1 MSNPEVSTPLG
12 DKHKKKI
19 ILDILKFVL
28 FLGIGIF
35 FIWWF
40 LLKLDAEQKVAIWQ
54 SFLSANWSWVA
65 IVMVV
70 SLLSHFVRAL
80 RWRLLF
86 KPIGHTPSLGNT
98 FGAVMVTYLANLAF
112 PRLGEVMRCAM
123 LRTSDKIPMEKSV
136 GTVVTERLFDTLMFV
151 VIVLLGFLLMF
162 SSVKD
167 FLYDALSEKFS
178 SLPTMAGI
186 AVAGVIMLILLFV
199 AYKLFHKKLLKFSL
213 YRKGFELIE
222 GCASGVKSILHL
234 GPKST
239 VLFLIYSIVIY
250 FLYIAGGWLILKAF
264 GDTQM
269 LGFQTA
275 FVIYLFGSVGMMIS
289 QGGLG
294 AYPVLVW
301 QALAIY
307 GIGESTG
314 LACGWLLWGSQQAIV
329 IVVGLAFL
337 IYFSLLKNKGGS
349 AHNGEIKK

>member
-1 MSNPEVSTPLG
+1 MN
-12 DKHKKKI
+12 KKTGN
-19 ILDILKFVL
+19 ILKFVV

-35 FIWWF
+35 FIYWF
-40 LLKLDAEQKVAIWQ
+40 LLKLDADEKAAIWQ
-54 SFLSANWSWVA
+54 SFISARWGWVFVVMLSSLVA
-65 IVMVV
+65 
-70 SLLSHFVRAL
+70 HFVRAL

-86 KPIGHTPSLGNT
+86 KPLNLSPSVGNT

-123 LRTSDKIPMEKSV
+123 LRTSEDIPIEKSL
-136 GTVVTERLFDTLMFV
+136 GTVVTERLFDMLMFI
-151 VIVLLGFLLMF
+151 VIVVLGFLFMF
-162 SSVKD
+162 NGVKD
-167 FLYDALSEKFS
+167 FLYNTLSQKFS
-178 SLPTMAGI
+178 NLPTLSLIAAI
-186 AVAGVIMLILLFV
+186 AAVALILLFV
-199 AYKLFHKKLLKFSL
+199 LYKLFHKKLMKFSL
-213 YRKGFELIE
+213 YRKTVDLLK
-222 GCASGVKSILHL
+222 GCVDGVKSILHL

-239 VLFLIYSIVIY
+239 FLFIAYSIIIY

-264 GDTQM
+264 ADTAA
-269 LGFQTA
+269 LGFNTA
-275 FVIYLFGSVGMMIS
+275 FAIYLFGTVGMMIS

-337 IYFSLLKNKGGS
+337 IYFALLK
-349 AHNGEIKK
+349 KKHQVQQQ

>member
-1 MSNPEVSTPLG
+1 MTNKELSTEASS
-12 DKHKKKI
+12 KNTKKRL
-19 ILDILKFVL
+19 LDLLKFVV
-28 FLGIGIF
+28 FLGIGLF

-40 LLKLDAEQKVAIWQ
+40 LLKLDAEQKSSIWQ
-54 SFLSANWSWVA
+54 SFLSAKWEWVI
-65 IVMVV
+65 IVMIV

-80 RWRLLF
+80 RWQLLF

-123 LRTSDKIPMEKSV
+123 LRTSDKIPIEKSV
-136 GTVVTERLFDTLMFV
+136 GTVVTERLFDTIMFV
-151 VIVLLGFLLMF
+151 VIILLGFLLMF

-167 FLYDALSEKFS
+167 FLYDSLSEKFS
-178 SLPTMAGI
+178 TLPTMAGI
-186 AVAGVIMLILLFV
+186 AAAGVVFLILLFV
-199 AYKLFHKKLLKFSL
+199 VYKLFHDKLMKFGL

-222 GCASGVKSILHL
+222 GCAAGVKSILHL
-234 GPKST
+234 GTKST
-239 VLFLIYSIVIY
+239 LLFILYSAIIY

-264 GDTQM
+264 GDTQA

-301 QALAIY
+301 QALKLY

-329 IVVGLAFL
+329 IVVGLSFL
-337 IYFSLLKNKGGS
+337 VYFSLLKK
-349 AHNGEIKK
+349 ERRC

>member
-1 MSNPEVSTPLG
+1 MKK
-12 DKHKKKI
+12 DKKSFL
-19 ILDILKFVL
+19 LDLLKFIV
-28 FLGIGIF
+28 FLGIGVF

-54 SFLSANWSWVA
+54 SFLSANWRWVA
-65 IVMVV
+65 VVMII

-86 KPIGHTPSLGNT
+86 KPIGYYPSLGNT

-167 FLYDALSEKFS
+167 FIYDSLSEKFS
-178 SLPTMAGI
+178 TLPSMVGI
-186 AVAGVIMLILLFV
+186 AVAGVAALVILFV
-199 AYKLFHKKLLKFSL
+199 IYKLFHEKLLKFKP
-213 YRKGFELIE
+213 YNKAFEMIK

-234 GPKST
+234 RPKSSI
-239 VLFLIYSIVIY
+239 LFIVYSAIIY

-264 GDTQM
+264 GDTQA

-301 QALAIY
+301 QALALY
-307 GIGESTG
+307 GVGETTG

-337 IYFSLLKNKGGS
+337 IYFSLLKK
-349 AHNGEIKK
+349 ERK

>member
-1 MSNPEVSTPLG
+1 MKK
-12 DKHKKKI
+12 DKKSFL
-19 ILDILKFVL
+19 LDLLKFIV
-28 FLGIGIF
+28 FLGIGVF

-54 SFLSANWSWVA
+54 SFLSANWRWVA
-65 IVMVV
+65 VVMII

-86 KPIGHTPSLGNT
+86 KPIGYYPSLGNT

-167 FLYDALSEKFS
+167 FIYDSLSEKFS
-178 SLPTMAGI
+178 TLPSMVGI
-186 AVAGVIMLILLFV
+186 AVAGVAALVILFV
-199 AYKLFHKKLLKFSL
+199 IYKLFHEKLLKFKP
-213 YRKGFELIE
+213 YNKAFEMIK

-234 GPKST
+234 GPKSSI
-239 VLFLIYSIVIY
+239 LFIVYSAIIY

-264 GDTQM
+264 GDTQA

-301 QALAIY
+301 QALALY
-307 GIGESTG
+307 GVGETTG

-337 IYFSLLKNKGGS
+337 IYFSLLKK
-349 AHNGEIKK
+349 ERK

>member
-1 MSNPEVSTPLG
+1 MTNKGNSS
-12 DKHKKKI
+12 DAYSDKKKKWL
-19 ILDILKFVL
+19 LDLLKFVV
-28 FLGIGIF
+28 FLGIGLF

-40 LLKLDAEQKVAIWQ
+40 LLKLDDKQKASIWQ
-54 SFLSANWSWVA
+54 SFVSANWYWVA
-65 IVMVV
+65 IVMLV

-80 RWRLLF
+80 RWQLLF

-151 VIVLLGFLLMF
+151 IIVLLGFLLLF

-167 FLYDALSEKFS
+167 FLYNSLSEKFS
-178 SLPTMAGI
+178 TLPTMAGI
-186 AVAGVIMLILLFV
+186 AVAGIVMMVVLFV
-199 AYKLFHKKLLKFSL
+199 IYKLFHKKLMQFSL
-213 YRKGFELIE
+213 YRKAFDLLE

-234 GPKST
+234 GPKAST
-239 VLFLIYSIVIY
+239 LFLLYSAIIYL
-250 FLYIAGGWLILKAF
+250 LYIAGGWLILKAF
-264 GDTQM
+264 GDTQA

-301 QALAIY
+301 QALTLY
-307 GIGESTG
+307 SIGESTG

-337 IYFSLLKNKGGS
+337 IYFSLLKKES
-349 AHNGEIKK
+349 K

>member
-1 MSNPEVSTPLG
+1 M
-12 DKHKKKI
+12 
-19 ILDILKFVL
+19 KFIV
-28 FLGIGIF
+28 FLGIVVF

-54 SFLSANWSWVA
+54 SFLSANWRWVA
-65 IVMVV
+65 VVMII

-86 KPIGHTPSLGNT
+86 KPIGYYPSLGNT

-167 FLYDALSEKFS
+167 FIYDSLSEKFS
-178 SLPTMAGI
+178 TLPSMVGI
-186 AVAGVIMLILLFV
+186 AVAGVAALVILFV
-199 AYKLFHKKLLKFSL
+199 IYKLFHEKLLKFKP
-213 YRKGFELIE
+213 YNKAFEMIK

-234 GPKST
+234 GPKSSI
-239 VLFLIYSIVIY
+239 LFIVYSAIIY

-264 GDTQM
+264 GDTQA

-301 QALAIY
+301 QALALY
-307 GIGESTG
+307 GVGETTG

-337 IYFSLLKNKGGS
+337 IYFSLLKK
-349 AHNGEIKK
+349 ERK